1 MRPPKPNGQIALGD
15 RASRAPHER
24 LKEQR
29 FLWRQL
35 NGNCASTGL
44 HRQLPRIKHKSARLD
59 RIVRPVGCRAARDRS
74 NAGEQLACMKRL
86 GKIIIRTGVEPCHAV
101 ALVLTRP
108 DAVRSRGKKL
118 EPSPVKEAALE
129 LGLPVMEANRM
140 TPEVLDALRAAEAE
154 VFCVAAYGCILPDEV
169 LTMAPLGCVN
179 VHASLLPR
187 WRGAAP
193 IQRSILEGDA
203 ETGVSIMRIGH
214 GVDTG
219 AYCAQA
225 SCAVPGKSADE
236 LTAELAELGGDLLVS
251 TLPAIAD
258 GSAVWTEQD
267 ESLVTHAAKIAKAEL
282 RLDPAAGALE
292 NIRRVM
298 ASSNAAPARC
308 VIAGKPV
315 RVMRAA
321 AVDAASPSVAAGSF
335 TVKGG
340 RVYMGCADGS
350 LELISIKPDGKRE
363 MDAKSWA
370 AGQREDSGAWGCLE

>member
-1 MRPPKPNGQIALGD
+1 MRVVFMGTPSFAVPSLRK
-15 RASRAPHER
+15 
-24 LKEQR
+24 
-29 FLWRQL
+29 
-35 NGNCASTGL
+35 
-44 HRQLPRIKHKSARLD
+44 
-59 RIVRPVGCRAARDRS
+59 
-74 NAGEQLACMKRL
+74 LAE
-86 GKIIIRTGVEPCHAV
+86 IHDI

-129 LGLPVMEANRM
+129 LGLAVVEANRM
-140 TPEVLDALRAAEAE
+140 TPEVLEALRAAEADI
-154 VFCVAAYGCILPDEV
+154 FCVAAYGCILPDEV

-219 AYCAQA
+219 AYCAQV
-225 SCAVPGKSADE
+225 SCAVPGKTADV
-236 LTAELAELGGDLLVS
+236 LTSELAELGGDLLVR

-267 ESLVTHAAKIAKAEL
+267 ESLVTHAAKISKAEL
-282 RLDPAAGALE
+282 RLDPAMGALE
-292 NIRRVM
+292 NARRVL

-308 VIAGKPV
+308 VIAGKPA
-315 RVMRAA
+315 RIMAA
-321 AVDAASPSVAAGSF
+321 AVVEAGSPNLEEGAF
-335 TVKGG
+335 AVKSG
-340 RVYMGCADGS
+340 RVFLGCSDGV
-350 LELISIKPDGKRE
+350 LELTSIKPDGKRE

-370 AGQREDSGAWGCLE
+370 AGQREDNGTWGCLE